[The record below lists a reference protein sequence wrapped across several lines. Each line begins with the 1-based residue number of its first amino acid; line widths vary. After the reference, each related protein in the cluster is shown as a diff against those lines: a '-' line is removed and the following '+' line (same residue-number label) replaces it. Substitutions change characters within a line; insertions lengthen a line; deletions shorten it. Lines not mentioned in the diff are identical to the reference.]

1 MFLFFVGVGVSIS
14 LSVGSFFVVHCIL
27 LLNSFLNLLIV
38 ISISNLNSLRKSRY
52 DLACISSI

>member
-27 LLNSFLNLLIV
+27 ILFLIFFFELE
-38 ISISNLNSLRKSRY
+38 Y
-52 DLACISSI
+52 